1 MGKYSKKIL
10 TAIWVTAL
18 AVFLLIL
25 LGMALIQLRPVQKW
39 AGRAIASSLS
49 KSTGLIFSIDAVRY
63 FPLSTIQISNICVA
77 DTDSTPIA
85 TINRA
90 LADVNIPLLLSS
102 HTTLDLL
109 QVDTLDLQ
117 IWTLDDGSLNI
128 QKLFSPRD
136 TDEASGA
143 NISLHT
149 LRIKQGAI
157 TYTPAT
163 TTPLHVAD
171 LNVNLDDLTINPET
185 NAAHVRNLS
194 LRLPDHGD
202 THVNLT
208 ATIQQRADTIA
219 VTHATMTADNSHIRI
234 DSVMAVVDTTG
245 VTSAVIKIPS
255 ILLTPTVITRL
266 TNHPA
271 PQTSLSLY
279 ATLDAQILNIQ
290 KLQLNVGDATKL
302 TSTGLAQ
309 IDRLDAIPTWGR
321 LTVDGK
327 ISPADIAQLLG
338 IDNPIPAP
346 HERHSVDLSANALLD
361 NKSGEASIGA
371 NLTSRLANLTLYAT
385 AHTQDNWANISFD
398 TKANIEARPAAH
410 TDIPLQRIDA
420 AVSAQGTTT
429 LDAINYATLKLSLS
443 GDITPETPLPTCQV
457 NGVVDHKQF
466 NALLNVN
473 DPVYGHL
480 IAIAELDHS
489 TPIPYA
495 SVTMQADTLRLGHPA
510 SDVFTPDAWTVFRLR
525 AETLGL
531 KPQTAKA
538 DLHIADLYL
547 ANRQD
552 TISTPD
558 LIATLDTDTLGQR
571 TLSITSDLIEASA
584 SGTLS
589 IADIA
594 AQLEAHF
601 SNALPAVAHPTPFA
615 HSDRQTQFQISI
627 PQSHKLA
634 AMFAPSVAVSDNLVA
649 SGNVDAQLRTMWA
662 RLDVDTLSFGGTTFT
677 KLQAA
682 TTLNHASMAVGLH
695 AATASFPIAGMV
707 DNFMMNAE
715 AERNIITTDAD
726 WNLPN
731 TNRQGGTLNFQT
743 TLSHDVSGELQ
754 ALVAIDQSQLTIDG
768 DTWTLDTCNVTF
780 QPQKIQI
787 DKFRIASADHWL
799 QAGGTASTST
809 QDTLNLALS
818 NIQLERLLKTDENS
832 KYSLQ
837 GDLYATAHVTSALG
851 TPRLLTQAYIDS
863 LYVNGDNL
871 QHLDLTTTWSPDN
884 ARADIGIAI
893 VTDGRPRAIATGF
906 LDIPASYLDIH
917 FDIDSLSTGF
927 LNFYLDACIDRWRGS
942 TTGRLRLHGP
952 LDDIG
957 LDADLRMNDDNYFR
971 VIQTGVSYHIDR
983 DDSLTI
989 SPRNL
994 VFHNIQFTD
1003 DQGGRAVFA
1012 GNINHDMFSN
1022 LQYHLDFGVNNT
1034 LLLQTTA
1041 QQSPSYYGT
1050 IHGSGKMLIT
1060 GPTDA
1065 IHIGIDATT
1074 DPNTTFIVEPTA
1086 KSDISQQ
1093 DYILFK
1099 KQDEQTEA
1107 QNDLLGQGLTADLNI
1122 HVTPD
1127 AEMTVVV
1134 NPQTDNKLTGRG
1146 QGQILVGIDRVG
1158 QLTMQGD
1165 YQIQS
1170 GLYNFSFENII
1181 NKQFAINQGSK
1192 IIWDGGPYDAII
1204 DLTATYKLKASLYD
1218 LVQGTADDNSDL
1230 KRRVPVNCNI
1240 ILTNKLTNPDIRFD
1254 IEIPSSQNFSQ
1265 YTFDQYVNTQ
1275 EEMNRQ
1281 VFSLLLANK
1290 FYSPQDASSQTAN
1303 QSTGYLGTTASEL
1316 LSNQLS
1322 SLFSQNDRN
1331 IGVGVNYRPGDEVTN
1346 EEYELS
1352 LSTGVLNN
1360 KILLSGNI
1368 GYGRDASA
1376 NSNGDGSLIGDFD
1389 VEVKLNKQGS
1399 IRAKAYTH
1407 SNNDVIYETS
1417 PTTQGVGIS
1426 FQEEFN
1432 TFRELMRKYWEKLT
1446 RRKRRQTEA
1455 ATDSVPSA
1463 NTHEPASQNP
1473 QQ

>member
-18 AVFLLIL
+18 AVTIL
-25 LGMALIQLRPVQKW
+25 LLLGAALIQLRPVQKW
-39 AGRAIASSLS
+39 AGRVVANSLS
-49 KSTGLIFSIDAVRY
+49 QSTGLNFTIDAVRY
-63 FPLSTIQISNICVA
+63 FPLSTIQITNIRVA
-77 DTDSTPIA
+77 DADSTPIA

-90 LADVNIPLLLSS
+90 LADVDIPSLFSS
-102 HTTLDLL
+102 PTTIDIL
-109 QVDTLDLQ
+109 QVDTLDLR
-117 IWTLDDGSLNI
+117 IWTLDDGTLNI
-128 QKLFSPRD
+128 QKLFGS
-136 TDEASGA
+136 TDQEKSSGA
-143 NISLHT
+143 DIALKT
-149 LRIKQGAI
+149 LKIKQGAI

-171 LNVNLDDLTINPET
+171 LNLNLADLAINPVA
-185 NAAHVRNLS
+185 NAANIRNLAF
-194 LRLPDHGD
+194 RLPDYGD
-202 THVNLT
+202 TRVNLA

-219 VTHATMTADNSHIRI
+219 VTSATMTADNSHIRI
-234 DSVMAVVDTTG
+234 DSIMAVIDTTG
-245 VTSAVIKIPS
+245 VSSAVINAPS
-255 ILLTPTVITRL
+255 ILLTPSVLTQL
-266 TNHPA
+266 TNRPA

-279 ATLDAQILNIQ
+279 ASLNAHLLNIQ
-290 KLQLNVGDATKL
+290 KLQLNVGDATRL
-302 TSTGLAQ
+302 TATGLAQ
-309 IDRLDAIPTWGR
+309 VDRLDAIPTWGR
-321 LTVDGK
+321 LTINGK
-327 ISPADIAQLLG
+327 INPADIAQLLG
-338 IDNPIPAP
+338 TKNPIPSP
-346 HERHSVDLSANALLD
+346 HEHHVVDLNANALLD
-361 NKSGEASIGA
+361 NKSGEASVGA

-385 AHTQDNWANISFD
+385 AHTQDNWQSMSFD
-398 TKANIEARPAAH
+398 TKANVEANPADH
-410 TDIPLQRIDA
+410 TNIPIHRIDA
-420 AVSAQGTTT
+420 TVSAQGTTT
-429 LDAINYATLKLSLS
+429 RDAISYATIKLSLA
-443 GDITPETPLPTCQV
+443 GDITPDTPLPTCQV

-473 DPVYGHL
+473 DPIYGHL
-480 IAIAELDHS
+480 IAIAELDGN

-510 SDVFTPDAWTVFRLR
+510 SDIFTPDAWTVFRLR

-531 KPQTAKA
+531 NPQTAKA

-558 LIATLDTDTLGQR
+558 LIASLDTDTLGQR
-571 TLSITSDLIEASA
+571 TLSITSDLVEATA

-589 IADIA
+589 LADIA
-594 AQLEAHF
+594 AQFAAHV
-601 SNALPAVAHPTPFA
+601 SNAMPAIAHPTPFS
-615 HSDRQTQFQISI
+615 HSDKQTQFKISI
-627 PQSHKLA
+627 PQSRKLA
-634 AMFAPSVAVSDNLVA
+634 AMFTPSVAVSDNLTA
-649 SGNVDAQLRTMWA
+649 CGNIDAELRATWL
-662 RLDVDTLSFGGTTFT
+662 RLDVDTISYGGSTLTNF
-677 KLQAA
+677 QAA
-682 TTLNHASMAVGLH
+682 TTFDQSSLTMGVK
-695 AATASFPIAGMV
+695 AATASFPVAGTV
-707 DNFMMNAE
+707 DDFMLNAE
-715 AERNIITTDAD
+715 AEQNIITTDAE
-726 WNLPN
+726 WKLPN
-731 TNRQGGTLNFQT
+731 SDRQGGTLNLQT
-743 TLSHDVSGELQ
+743 TLSHDVNGELQ

-768 DTWTLDTCNVTF
+768 DTWTLDTCNVML
-780 QPQKIQI
+780 QPKKIQI

-799 QAGGTASTST
+799 EAGGTASEST
-809 QDTLNLALS
+809 QDTINLALS
-818 NIQLERLLKTDENS
+818 NIQLERILKTDENS

-837 GDLYATAHVTSALG
+837 GDLYATAHVTSALA

-871 QHLDLTTTWSPDN
+871 QHLELTTTWSPEN

-893 VTDGRPRAIATGF
+893 VTDGHPRAIATGF
-906 LDIPASYLDIH
+906 LDIPASYLDIY

-927 LNFYLDACIDRWRGS
+927 LNFYLDACIDQWRGT

-957 LDADLRMNDDNYFR
+957 LDADLRMNKDNFFR
-971 VIQTGVSYHIDR
+971 VMQTGVTYHIDR

-989 SPRNL
+989 SPRDL

-1003 DQGGRAVFA
+1003 DQGGRAIFA

-1022 LQYHLDFGVNNT
+1022 LHYHLDFGVKNT

-1050 IHGSGKMLIT
+1050 VYGTGRMLIE

-1065 IHIGIDATT
+1065 IHMGIDATT
-1074 DPNTTFIVEPTA
+1074 DPNTTFFVEPSA

-1099 KQDEQTEA
+1099 KKDQQVEA
-1107 QNDLLGQGLTADLNI
+1107 QNALLGQGLTADLNI
-1122 HVTPD
+1122 HLTPD

-1165 YQIQS
+1165 YQIQN

-1240 ILTNKLTNPDIRFD
+1240 ILTNKLTDPDIRFD

-1290 FYSPQDASSQTAN
+1290 FYSPQDASSQTAS

-1389 VEVKLNKQGS
+1389 VEVKLNKQGT

-1446 RRKRRQTEA
+1446 GRRRRQTTA
-1455 ATDSVPSA
+1455 TTDSVS
-1463 NTHEPASQNP
+1463 TQGHEPQNP
-1473 QQ
+1473 